1 MMNDLTRRG
10 MSGQL
15 RYILTLC
22 YVDLNVARGYLNV
35 TKVDHKVAKGDF
47 KVIKVVLQMTHNGSP
62 KISSADNT
70 QNLKLLDC
78 LLDVSERNE
87 MGYLLLLVDLMAECH
102 SARGYV

>member
-22 YVDLNVARGYLNV
+22 YVDLNVAKGYLNV

-47 KVIKVVLQMTHNGSP
+47 KVIKEFS
-62 KISSADNT
+62 
-70 QNLKLLDC
+70 
-78 LLDVSERNE
+78 R
-87 MGYLLLLVDLMAECH
+87 
-102 SARGYV
+102 

>member
-1 MMNDLTRRG
+1 
-10 MSGQL
+10 
-15 RYILTLC
+15 
-22 YVDLNVARGYLNV
+22 
-35 TKVDHKVAKGDF
+35 
-47 KVIKVVLQMTHNGSP
+47 MTHNGSP